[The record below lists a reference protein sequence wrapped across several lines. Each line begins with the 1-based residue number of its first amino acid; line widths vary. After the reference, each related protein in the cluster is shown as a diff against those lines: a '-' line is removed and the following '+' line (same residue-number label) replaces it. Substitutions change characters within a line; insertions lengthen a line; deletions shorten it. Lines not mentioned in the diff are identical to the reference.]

1 MNPRTESFKKVF
13 NAGNDISHPGSDEEK
28 IIFSNIQQ
36 RFRQQFEKIFPDK
49 LAPRTVVI
57 IPSLSMDE
65 EILSKITGHIFY
77 EERLLC
83 LLMLL
88 RMPLT
93 KIVYVTSVPVDQVII
108 DYYLHLLPG
117 ITGNHARQRLTMLSC
132 YDASSKPLTKKILER
147 PRLMQ
152 RIRQNITDDNAAHL
166 TCFNI
171 TSLEKT
177 LAVQLGIPLF
187 GTDPDLFYEGTKSGG
202 RKIFKAAGVDLPDGF
217 EDLKTRQDVVK
228 SLTTLKKNRPGLRKA
243 VIKMN
248 EGFSGEGNA
257 IYYYSDLSP
266 NGELEKNIDES
277 MSLHLRISAKD
288 LGEKLFF
295 DKIYEMGGI
304 VEEFIDADVK
314 TSPSVQ
320 CLIDPLSRVEVLSTH
335 DQLLGGEDGQI
346 FLGASFPANSEY
358 NISLASEGKKIAQ
371 ELAKKGAL
379 GRFAID
385 FISIKRNDNWIHYA
399 IEINLRKGGTTHP
412 FFMLQFLTDGIYNAE
427 KGEYLTASGNKRFY
441 FSTDNVNK
449 ECYKGLTPHD
459 LIDIAMF
466 HSLMY
471 DGASQQ
477 GVMFHLVGALSQYG
491 KLGLVCIGDTPEKAK
506 DYYDKVIYVLD
517 NECME

>member
-1 MNPRTESFKKVF
+1 MNTGSDTFKKTF
-13 NAGNDISHPGSDEEK
+13 LISNHISPPGSAEEKAMFNDIQE
-28 IIFSNIQQ
+28 

-57 IPSLSMDE
+57 IPSLSLDE

-93 KIVYVTSVPVDQVII
+93 KVIYVTSVPVDNVII

-117 ITGNHARQRLTMLSC
+117 ITGSHARQRLTMFSC

-147 PRLMQ
+147 PRLIQ
-152 RIRQNITDDNAAHL
+152 RIKQHISDNSAAHL

-171 TSLEKT
+171 TGLEKT

-187 GTDPDLFYEGTKSGG
+187 GTDPDLFYEGTKSGS
-202 RKIFKAAGVDLPDGF
+202 RKIFKAAGVGLPDGF
-217 EDLKTRQDVVK
+217 EDLRTREDVINA
-228 SLTTLKKNRPGLRKA
+228 LAALKKTKPGLRKA

-257 IYYYSDLSP
+257 IYYYPDITKGGLM
-266 NGELEKNIDES
+266 EKNIDES
-277 MSLHLRISAKD
+277 MPLHFRTLAKD
-288 LGEKLFF
+288 LSEELFF
-295 DKIYEMGGI
+295 EKIYEMGGI
-304 VEEFIDADVK
+304 AEEFIDADVK

-320 CLIDPLSRVEVLSTH
+320 CLINPLHQVEVLSTH
-335 DQLLGGEDGQI
+335 DQLLGGDDGQI
-346 FLGASFPANSEY
+346 FLGASFPANDEY
-358 NISLASEGKKIAQ
+358 NISLAREGKKIALT
-371 ELAKKGAL
+371 LAKKGAL

-385 FISIKRNDNWIHYA
+385 FISVKRSNEWIHYA

-412 FFMLQFLTDGIYNAE
+412 FFMLQFLTDGVYNPE

-441 FSTDNVNK
+441 FSTDNVSN
-449 ECYKGLTPHD
+449 ERYKGLTPHD

-471 DGASQQ
+471 DGAAQE

-491 KLGLVCIGDTPEKAK
+491 KLGLVCIGDTAQKAK
-506 DYYDKVIYVLD
+506 EYYDKVIYVLD
-517 NECME
+517 NECKE

>member
-1 MNPRTESFKKVF
+1 MNTGADTFKKIF
-13 NAGNDISHPGSDEEK
+13 TRYINISQPGSAEETAM
-28 IIFSNIQQ
+28 FNDIQQ
-36 RFRQQFEKIFPDK
+36 RFRAQFEKIFPDK

-57 IPSLSMDE
+57 IPSLSLDE

-93 KIVYVTSVPVDQVII
+93 KVIYVTSVPIDHVII

-117 ITGNHARQRLTMLSC
+117 ITGIHAMQRLTMLSC

-147 PRLMQ
+147 PRLIQ
-152 RIRQNITDDNAAHL
+152 RIKQNIADDTAAHL

-187 GTDPDLFYEGTKSGG
+187 GTDPDLFYEGTKSGS
-202 RKIFKAAGVDLPDGF
+202 RKIFKAAGVRLPEGF
-217 EDLKTRQDVVK
+217 EDLKTRQDVVTA
-228 SLTTLKKNRPGLRKA
+228 LAALKKNKPGLQKA

-257 IYYYSDLSP
+257 IYYYPDFYG
-266 NGELEKNIDES
+266 NGLMEKNIDES
-277 MSLHLRISAKD
+277 MPLHLRISAKD
-288 LGEKLFF
+288 LSENLFF
-295 DKIYEMGGI
+295 EKIYEMGGI
-304 VEEFIDADVK
+304 VEEFIDADIK

-320 CLIDPLSRVEVLSTH
+320 CLINPLHEVEVLSTH

-346 FLGASFPANSEY
+346 FIGASFPANGEY
-358 NISLASEGKKIAQ
+358 NISLAKEGKKIAQ
-371 ELAKKGAL
+371 ALEKKGAL

-385 FISIKRNDNWIHYA
+385 FISVKQNDEWMHYA

-412 FFMLQFLTDGIYNAE
+412 FFMLQFLTDGVYNAE

-441 FSTDNVNK
+441 FSTDNVSK

-459 LIDIAMF
+459 LFDIAMF

-471 DGASQQ
+471 DGASQE

-491 KLGLVCIGDTPEKAK
+491 KLGLVCIGDTPQKAK
-506 DYYDKVIYVLD
+506 EYYDKVMYVLD
-517 NECME
+517 NECSE